1 MWRMCLTI
9 AALSGLVA
17 CTAQKE
23 EPPLP
28 PEAAAISVA
37 ASSAATV
44 GSDFVG
50 RWNGPEGTYAE
61 ITALGRGYEVALQN
75 LDGLRS
81 FKGTVEGEGIRIERD
96 DESLLVVHGSGIDTG
111 MKWLMDKRD
120 CIVIKS
126 GEGYCRD

>member
-1 MWRMCLTI
+1 MWRICLAIGTI
-9 AALSGLVA
+9 GIASA
-17 CTAQKE
+17 CSAQKD

-61 ITALGRGYEVALQN
+61 ITALGRGYEVSLQN

-81 FKGTVEGEGIRIERD
+81 FKGSVEGDGIRIERD
-96 DESLLVVHGSGIDTG
+96 GEALLVVHGSGMDTG

-120 CIVIKS
+120 CIVVKT